1 MSNSSCSREFTRQ
14 LNLALSVYLTILS
27 ESSGAS
33 SVVKHDR
40 RKSWHF
46 RSRAHHHAQLTRG
59 ALQFRETTPIIRPSL
74 ISSRQHSR
82 SLKQKITQSPRL
94 LSCSPALFLHLPFF
108 PSSLVFLFLP
118 LSLPTATF
126 AFVLVSASTVFY
138 GRCELAC
145 IVSLIGQESESV
157 GAEQKSLKSRFQT
170 FIRIPYSKP
179 YPHRERMI
187 LTKDQKSRPKGQT
200 ERMRKSEKERER
212 EGGRA

>member
-1 MSNSSCSREFTRQ
+1 MLQKCIKNASKINIKKEANFLFLPPPPLSLFCPPSLSLLSKTKYLAKCVSVMSNSSCSREFTRQ

-46 RSRAHHHAQLTRG
+46 RSRAPSRATYTRSAAISRNHADYPAVSHFLAPTQPLVKIEDHAVSPT
-59 ALQFRETTPIIRPSL
+59 SL
-74 ISSRQHSR
+74 
-82 SLKQKITQSPRL
+82 L
-94 LSCSPALFLHLPFF
+94 LPFSLS

-157 GAEQKSLKSRFQT
+157 GAE
-170 FIRIPYSKP
+170 
-179 YPHRERMI
+179 
-187 LTKDQKSRPKGQT
+187 
-200 ERMRKSEKERER
+200 
-212 EGGRA
+212 

>member
-46 RSRAHHHAQLTRG
+46 RSRATYTRSAAISRNHADYPAVSHFLAPTQPLV
-59 ALQFRETTPIIRPSL
+59 
-74 ISSRQHSR
+74 
-82 SLKQKITQSPRL
+82 KIEDHAVSPRL
-94 LSCSPALFLHLPFF
+94 LSCSPSLFLHLLFF

-157 GAEQKSLKSRFQT
+157 GAE
-170 FIRIPYSKP
+170 
-179 YPHRERMI
+179 
-187 LTKDQKSRPKGQT
+187 
-200 ERMRKSEKERER
+200 
-212 EGGRA
+212 